1 MKKMKGIDKK
11 LRGNSKE
18 LRLYKENLKPLTEE
32 QKEILIG
39 LALGDMNIRKPSQ
52 AKHALISPIWVPPSG
67 KNMEYGY
74 HVYNLFKEYFL
85 SEPIVYNRKNINGN
99 LVCLN
104 IVLFHKTMFRK
115 L

>member
-1 MKKMKGIDKK
+1 MKGIDKK

-52 AKHALISPIWVPPSG
+52 AKHALISPI
-67 KNMEYGY
+67 
-74 HVYNLFKEYFL
+74 
-85 SEPIVYNRKNINGN
+85 
-99 LVCLN
+99 
-104 IVLFHKTMFRK
+104 
-115 L
+115 